1 MKSLSNRN
9 TVVMIAA
16 LAVLMCMT
24 RFSHFGT
31 AIHLPDA
38 SMAVF
43 FLGGLYVRRHLAFF
57 GYAAL
62 AGLLDFVSVR
72 YAGTGDFCITPA
84 YSFLLPAYAVLWYA
98 GRLYADRL
106 QATAGSVA
114 AAAGVA
120 LVANVLSFV
129 ISNGAFYWLGGRYA
143 EPHFAEYVARLA
155 HWTPMFVRTSMA
167 YVMVA
172 LVAHL
177 VVARALGQRD
187 ASRVAGL

>member
-1 MKSLSNRN
+1 MTSLSNRN

-62 AGLLDFVSVR
+62 AGALDFASVR
-72 YAGTGDFCITPA
+72 YAGTSDFCITPA

-106 QATAGSVA
+106 QATAGSLV

-143 EPHFAEYVARLA
+143 EPHFTEYVSRLA
-155 HWTPMFVRTSMA
+155 HWAPMFVRTSMA
-167 YVMVA
+167 YVGVA

-187 ASRVAGL
+187 ASRMAGL